1 MTQAPTKKAAS
12 QTRSQEVWTRN
23 EVIFMGRLGRDAEMS
38 YTNGGK
44 ALTKFSLAI
53 DQGKNK
59 DAMWLNIVCWEQVA
73 EEAAQQASKGAL
85 VEVKGRLTQRKWN
98 DKYYYDVVANSVEV
112 ISAPGSKKAE
122 DEEDNSLGDLDD
134 HPF

>member
-1 MTQAPTKKAAS
+1 MTQT
-12 QTRSQEVWTRN
+12 QVWTRN

-38 YTNGGK
+38 YTNNGK
-44 ALTKFSLAI
+44 AVTKFSLAI
-53 DQGKNK
+53 DQGRNK
-59 DAMWLNIVCWEQVA
+59 DAMWLNVVCWEQVA
-73 EEAAQQASKGAL
+73 EEAASYAKGAL

-112 ISAPGSKKAE
+112 ISAPGNKNAKE
-122 DEEDNSLGDLDD
+122 DADFLGDLDE

>member
-1 MTQAPTKKAAS
+1 MTQT
-12 QTRSQEVWTRN
+12 QVWTRN

-38 YTNGGK
+38 YTKKGK
-44 ALTKFSLAI
+44 AVTKFSLAI
-53 DQGKNK
+53 DQGKDK
-59 DAMWLNIVCWEQVA
+59 DAMWLNVVCWEQVA
-73 EEAAQQASKGAL
+73 EEAAEHANKGAL

-122 DEEDNSLGDLDD
+122 EDDSLGELDD

>member
-1 MTQAPTKKAAS
+1 MTQTSTKKAAS

-23 EVIFMGRLGRDAEMS
+23 EVIFMGRLGKDPEMS

-59 DAMWLNIVCWEQVA
+59 DAMWLNVVCWEQVA
-73 EEAAQQASKGAL
+73 EEASEQASKGAL

-112 ISAPGSKKAE
+112 ISAPGNKKE
-122 DEEDNSLGDLDD
+122 EEDDLGEPED
-134 HPF
+134 HSF